1 VYSSKAWLSFQDVW
15 EMVEKGFEKPID
27 GAMLTLAQKKV
38 VQKEGR
44 IN

>member
-1 VYSSKAWLSFQDVW
+1 
-15 EMVEKGFEKPID
+15 MVEKGFEKPID
-27 GAMLTLAQKKV
+27 GAMLTLAQRKV